1 MDMIFHCHVHVAWV
15 FGTRKWPIFFNNMI
29 TFHRRRL
36 DYFVVSERL
45 VPKLSD
51 SLIRQRVKG
60 SDHCPAVLLLAL

>member
-1 MDMIFHCHVHVAWV
+1 M
-15 FGTRKWPIFFNNMI
+15 WPGFLEHESGHFFFNNMI
-29 TFHRRRL
+29 TFHCRRL

-60 SDHCPAVLLLAL
+60 SDHCPAVLLLVL